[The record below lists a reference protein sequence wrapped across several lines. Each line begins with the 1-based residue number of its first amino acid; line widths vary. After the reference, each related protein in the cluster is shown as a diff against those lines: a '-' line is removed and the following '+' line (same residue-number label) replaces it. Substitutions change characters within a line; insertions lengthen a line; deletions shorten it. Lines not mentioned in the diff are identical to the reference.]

1 VFGHAHPVKKLSIN
15 VVGYSIQD
23 KQYVSIFS
31 AVYKALVSVFSTV
44 LYFSSES
51 GGSGPVNNGKGRKSM
66 KRISIFLLVLLGCLT
81 AGPALAEGSKMAVEQ
96 ADFDFGQ
103 IFQGEKV
110 EHTFRFQ
117 NAGDEPLIIDRV
129 RSSCGCTA
137 ALLSTKIIAAGD
149 VAELKATFDSARFSG
164 AVVKTIYLYSNDPVQ
179 QVTELHM
186 RGTVKQEIVMS
197 PPRLDLQNLVVGA
210 TKEFVVRLSN
220 QSKKT
225 LTLSGL
231 QTTTP
236 ELAAVLSA
244 EQVAPGSEASI
255 TIQITPKE
263 GNGRLNGYV
272 LLQTDSEHV
281 PELRL
286 PIYATVAPAAPR

>member
-1 VFGHAHPVKKLSIN
+1 
-15 VVGYSIQD
+15 
-23 KQYVSIFS
+23 
-31 AVYKALVSVFSTV
+31 
-44 LYFSSES
+44 
-51 GGSGPVNNGKGRKSM
+51 M
-66 KRISIFLLVLLGCLT
+66 KRMNILLLALLGCLI
-81 AGPALAEGSKMAVEQ
+81 ALPALAEGSKIAVEQ

-149 VAELKATFDSARFSG
+149 VAELKATFDSARFNG

-179 QVTELHM
+179 KVTELHL

-197 PPRLDLQNLVVGA
+197 PSRLDLQNLVVGV

-225 LTLSGL
+225 LTLFGL

-236 ELAAVLSA
+236 ELVAVMSA
-244 EQVAPGSEASI
+244 EQVAPGSAASI
-255 TIQITPKE
+255 TLRVTPKE
-263 GNGRLNGYV
+263 GNARLNGYV
-272 LLQTDSEHV
+272 LLQTNSEHV

-286 PIYATVAPAAPR
+286 PVYATVTPAAAR

>member
-1 VFGHAHPVKKLSIN
+1 MRPIT
-15 VVGYSIQD
+15 VV
-23 KQYVSIFS
+23 
-31 AVYKALVSVFSTV
+31 
-44 LYFSSES
+44 
-51 GGSGPVNNGKGRKSM
+51 
-66 KRISIFLLVLLGCLT
+66 LLALLGCLT
-81 AGPALAEGSKMAVEQ
+81 ALPALAEGPKMAVEK

-117 NAGDEPLIIDRV
+117 NAGDEPLVIDRV

-197 PPRLDLQNLVVGA
+197 PSRLDLQNLVVGA
-210 TKEFVVRLSN
+210 SKEFAVTLSN
-220 QSKKT
+220 QSKNP
-225 LTLSGL
+225 LALSGL

-236 ELAAVLSA
+236 ELTAVLSA
-244 EQVAPGSEASI
+244 EQIAPGGEVSI
-255 TIQITPKE
+255 TVRVTPKE
-263 GNGRLNGYV
+263 GSGRLNGYV
-272 LLQTDSEHV
+272 LLQTNSEHV

-286 PIYATVAPAAPR
+286 PIYASVAPPASK

>member
-1 VFGHAHPVKKLSIN
+1 
-15 VVGYSIQD
+15 
-23 KQYVSIFS
+23 
-31 AVYKALVSVFSTV
+31 
-44 LYFSSES
+44 
-51 GGSGPVNNGKGRKSM
+51 M
-66 KRISIFLLVLLGCLT
+66 KRIIQLMLT
-81 AGPALAEGSKMAVEQ
+81 LWLCFTASLALAEGAKMSVEQ
-96 ADFDFGQ
+96 ADYDFGQ

-117 NAGDEPLIIDRV
+117 NSGDEPLIIDRV

-149 VAELKATFDSARFSG
+149 VAELKTTFDSARFSG

-179 QVTELHM
+179 QVTELHL

-197 PPRLDLQNLVVGA
+197 PSRLDLQNLVVGV

-225 LTLSGL
+225 LVLSGL

-236 ELAAVLSA
+236 EFVATLSS
-244 EQVAPGSEASI
+244 EQVAPDSEASI
-255 TIQITPKE
+255 TLRVSPKE
-263 GNGRLNGYV
+263 GSSRLNGYV
-272 LLQTDSEHV
+272 LLQTNSEHV

-286 PIYATVAPAAPR
+286 PVYATVTSEAAR

>member
-1 VFGHAHPVKKLSIN
+1 
-15 VVGYSIQD
+15 
-23 KQYVSIFS
+23 
-31 AVYKALVSVFSTV
+31 
-44 LYFSSES
+44 
-51 GGSGPVNNGKGRKSM
+51 M
-66 KRISIFLLVLLGCLT
+66 KRITILLLALLGSLV
-81 AGPALAEGSKMAVEQ
+81 ALPALAAGPKIAVEQ

-149 VAELKATFDSARFSG
+149 VAELKATFDSARFRG

-179 QVTELHM
+179 QVTELHV
-186 RGTVKQEIVMS
+186 RGTVKQEIVMV
-197 PPRLDLQNLVVGA
+197 PARLDLQNLVVGA

-220 QSKKT
+220 QSQKT

-236 ELAAVLSA
+236 ELVAALST
-244 EQVAPGSEASI
+244 EQIAPGNEVSI
-255 TIQITPKE
+255 TVRVTPKE
-263 GNGRLNGYV
+263 GNSRLNGYV
-272 LLQTDSEHV
+272 LLQTNSEHV

-286 PIYATVAPAAPR
+286 PVYATVAPAATPAAPQ

>member
-1 VFGHAHPVKKLSIN
+1 
-15 VVGYSIQD
+15 
-23 KQYVSIFS
+23 
-31 AVYKALVSVFSTV
+31 
-44 LYFSSES
+44 
-51 GGSGPVNNGKGRKSM
+51 M
-66 KRISIFLLVLLGCLT
+66 KRINIVLLALAFCLT
-81 AGPALAEGSKMAVEQ
+81 ALPALAAGPKMAMEK

-110 EHTFRFQ
+110 EHSFRFQ

-137 ALLSTKIIAAGD
+137 TLLSTKIIAAGD
-149 VAELKATFDSARFSG
+149 VADLKATFDSTRFSG

-186 RGTVKQEIVMS
+186 RGTVKQEIILT

-210 TKEFVVRLSN
+210 PKEIVVRLSN
-220 QSKKT
+220 RGKMPLS
-225 LTLSGL
+225 LSGL

-236 ELAAVLSA
+236 ELVATLSA
-244 EQVAPGSEASI
+244 EQVAPGSEVDISI
-255 TIQITPKE
+255 RVTPKE
-263 GNGRLNGYV
+263 GAGRLNGYV
-272 LLQTDSEHV
+272 ILHTSSEHV

-286 PIYATVAPAAPR
+286 PVYGTVAPPATK